1 MFESLQERLGSV
13 FDGLTRKGVLKEAD
27 VDAALREVR
36 VALLEADV
44 ALSVARDFIAEV
56 RVEALGEDVL
66 RSISPGQMVIKIV
79 HDHLV
84 STLGSET
91 TGLELNV
98 APPAVIMLVGLQG
111 AGKTTAAAKIG
122 ARLTRRDKKKV
133 LMASL
138 DVQRPAAQEQLKV
151 LGEQAEVATLPI
163 LKGQLPVDIAKR
175 ALQAAKLQSADV
187 LILDTAGRLHVD
199 EALMAELDIIARETT
214 PAETILVA
222 DALTG
227 QDAVNVAQKF
237 SDRVNVTGVML
248 TRIDGD
254 GRGGAA
260 LSMRKVTGV
269 PIKLLG
275 TGEGIED
282 LEDFHPDR
290 IASRIMGM
298 GDVVSLVEKAA
309 ETIDAED
316 AEKLAKKMRKGQF
329 DLNDMASQLAQMR
342 KMGGMSGI
350 MNMLP
355 GVKNAK
361 AQLAAAN
368 MDDKAIT
375 HQEAM
380 LSSMTKAERAKPKL
394 LNSSRKRRIAA
405 GSGTTV
411 QEINRLLKQYKQAG
425 SMMKKMSKMSK
436 KDMARMGLGAAP
448 PNLGAGNLGAG
459 GGLPPG
465 MRPLR

>member
-13 FDGLTRKGVLKEAD
+13 LDGLTRKGVLKEAD

-44 ALSVARDFIAEV
+44 ALPVARDFVAEV
-56 RVEALGEDVL
+56 REEALGEDVL
-66 RSISPGQMVIKIV
+66 RSVTPGQMVIKIV
-79 HDHLV
+79 HDHLI
-84 STLGSET
+84 STLGSEAS
-91 TGLELNV
+91 GIELNV

-122 ARLTRRDKKKV
+122 LRLTSRDKKKV

-138 DVQRPAAQEQLKV
+138 DVQRPAAQEQLRV
-151 LGEQAEVATLPI
+151 LGEQANVPTLPVVD
-163 LKGQLPVDIAKR
+163 GQMPIDIAKR
-175 ALQAAKLQSADV
+175 AIQAAKLQSADV
-187 LILDTAGRLHVD
+187 VILDTAGRLHVD
-199 EALMAELDIIARETT
+199 EALMAELGTVSRESA

-227 QDAVNVAQKF
+227 QDAVNVAQQF
-237 SDRVNVTGVML
+237 SDRVNLTGVML

-260 LSMRKVTGV
+260 LSMRKITGC

-275 TGEGIED
+275 TGEGLED
-282 LEDFHPDR
+282 IEDFHPDR

-316 AEKLAKKMRKGQF
+316 AEKLAKRMKKGQF

-342 KMGGMSGI
+342 KMGGMSGV

-368 MDDKAIT
+368 MDDKSVI

-380 LSSMTKAERAKPKL
+380 LSSMTPAERQRPKL

-425 SMMKKMSKMSK
+425 TMMKKMGKMSK
-436 KDMARMGLGAAP
+436 KDLARMGLGDGP
-448 PNLGAGNLGAG
+448 SGMGQG

-465 MRPLR
+465 MGPPR

>member
-44 ALSVARDFIAEV
+44 ALSVARDFVAEV
-56 RVEALGEDVL
+56 REEALGEDVL
-66 RSISPGQMVIKIV
+66 RSVTPGQMVIKIV

-84 STLGSET
+84 TTLGSDAQT
-91 TGLELNV
+91 IELNV

-138 DVQRPAAQEQLKV
+138 DVQRPAAQEQLRV

-163 LKGQLPVDIAKR
+163 VEGQMPVDIAKR

-187 LILDTAGRLHVD
+187 VILDTAGRLHID
-199 EALMAELDIIARETT
+199 EALMSELDVIGRETT
-214 PAETILVA
+214 PCETILVA

-227 QDAVNVAQKF
+227 QDAVNVAAQF
-237 SDRVNVTGVML
+237 SDRVNLTGVML
-248 TRIDGD
+248 TRVDGD

-260 LSMRKVTGV
+260 LSMRKVTGC
-269 PIKLLG
+269 PIKLIG
-275 TGEGIED
+275 VGEGIED

-298 GDVVSLVEKAA
+298 GDVVSLVEKAS
-309 ETIDAED
+309 ETIDAEE
-316 AEKLAKKMRKGQF
+316 AEKLARKIRKGQF
-329 DLNDMASQLAQMR
+329 DLNDMASQLAAMS
-342 KMGGMSGI
+342 KMGGMSGV

-355 GVKNAK
+355 GVRNAK
-361 AQLAAAN
+361 AELAAAN
-368 MDDKAIT
+368 MDDRSII
-375 HQEAM
+375 HQQAM
-380 LSSMTKAERAKPKL
+380 LSSMTERERTRPKL

-425 SMMKKMSKMSK
+425 AMMKRMGKMSK
-436 KDMARMGLGAAP
+436 KDLARMGIGDGP
-448 PNLGAGNLGAG
+448 PGR
-459 GGLPPG
+459 GLPPG
-465 MRPLR
+465 MGPVR

>member
-44 ALSVARDFIAEV
+44 ALSVARDFVADV
-56 RVEALGEDVL
+56 RKEALGEDVL
-66 RSISPGQMVIKIV
+66 RSVTPGQMVIKIV
-79 HDHLV
+79 HDHLIK
-84 STLGSET
+84 TLGSDAQT
-91 TGLELNV
+91 IELNV

-138 DVQRPAAQEQLKV
+138 DVQRPAAQAQLRV

-163 LKGQLPVDIAKR
+163 VDGQMPVDIAKR

-199 EALMAELDIIARETT
+199 EALMSELNVISRETT
-214 PAETILVA
+214 PCETILVA

-227 QDAVNVAQKF
+227 QDAVNVAQQF
-237 SDRVNVTGVML
+237 SDRVNLTGVML

-260 LSMRKVTGV
+260 LSMRKITGC
-269 PIKLLG
+269 PIKLIG
-275 TGEGIED
+275 VGEGIDD

-298 GDVVSLVEKAA
+298 GDVVSLVEKAS
-309 ETIDAED
+309 ESIDAEE
-316 AEKLAKKMRKGQF
+316 AEKLARKIRKGQF
-329 DLNDMASQLAQMR
+329 DLNDMASQLAAML
-342 KMGGMSGI
+342 KMGGMSGV

-368 MDDKAIT
+368 MDDRSII
-375 HQEAM
+375 HQQAM
-380 LSSMTKAERAKPKL
+380 LSSMTERERMRPKL

-425 SMMKKMSKMSK
+425 AMMKKMGKMSK
-436 KDMARMGLGAAP
+436 KDLARMGVGNGP
-448 PNLGAGNLGAG
+448 PGT
-459 GGLPPG
+459 GLPPG
-465 MRPLR
+465 MRPVR

>member
-44 ALSVARDFIAEV
+44 ALSVARDFVAEV
-56 RVEALGEDVL
+56 REEALGGDVL
-66 RSISPGQMVIKIV
+66 RSVSPGQMVIKIV

-84 STLGSET
+84 TTLGSDAQT
-91 TGLELNV
+91 IELNV

-138 DVQRPAAQEQLKV
+138 DVQRPAAQAQLRA

-163 LKGQLPVDIAKR
+163 VEGQMPVDIAKR

-187 LILDTAGRLHVD
+187 VILDTAGRLHVD
-199 EALMAELDIIARETT
+199 EGLMSELEVIARETA
-214 PAETILVA
+214 PCETILVA

-227 QDAVNVAQKF
+227 QDAVNVAQQF
-237 SDRVNVTGVML
+237 SDRVDLTGVML
-248 TRIDGD
+248 TRVDGD

-260 LSMRKVTGV
+260 LSMRKVTGC
-269 PIKLLG
+269 PIKLIG
-275 TGEGIED
+275 VGEGIED
-282 LEDFHPDR
+282 LEDFHPER

-309 ETIDAED
+309 ETIDVED
-316 AEKLAKKMRKGQF
+316 AEKLARKIRKGQF
-329 DLNDMASQLAQMR
+329 DLNDMASQIAAMQ
-342 KMGGMSGI
+342 KMGGMSGV

-368 MDDKAIT
+368 MDDRSIIR
-375 HQEAM
+375 QQAM
-380 LSSMTKAERAKPKL
+380 LSSMTERERTRPKL

-425 SMMKKMSKMSK
+425 AMMKKMGKMSK
-436 KDMARMGLGAAP
+436 RDLARMGIGDGP
-448 PNLGAGNLGAG
+448 PGRGP
-459 GGLPPG
+459 PPG
-465 MRPLR
+465 MGPIR